1 LIEWLLLLVIVV
13 LLLLIILLLRI
24 NQGLLLVIL
33 IFPHSYDLGGRLAF
47 LTTATIFIITVIVQG
62 RQIVFF
68 SNEGLHFLYLFMLL
82 LKLSIKLLMNVIL
95 VIIISI
101 VNVSLLELPDQILIL
116 VFILP
121 LAFLLLNLRC
131 LGMVIVGELM
141 LVALTGMVYA
151 IIIVVTSKL
160 VKTLLIEVVAVWVI
174 ETFVFG
180 QNVEPK
186 IIVIPT
192 WNLLELSGSL
202 R

>member
-1 LIEWLLLLVIVV
+1 
-13 LLLLIILLLRI
+13 
-24 NQGLLLVIL
+24 
-33 IFPHSYDLGGRLAF
+33 
-47 LTTATIFIITVIVQG
+47 
-62 RQIVFF
+62 
-68 SNEGLHFLYLFMLL
+68 MLL

-192 WNLLELSGSL
+192 WNLLELSCSL